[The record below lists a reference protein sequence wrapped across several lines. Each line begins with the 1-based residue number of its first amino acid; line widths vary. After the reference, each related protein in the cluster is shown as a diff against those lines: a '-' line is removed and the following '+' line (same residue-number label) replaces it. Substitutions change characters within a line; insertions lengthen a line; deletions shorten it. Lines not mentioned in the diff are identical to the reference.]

1 MSGSITHA
9 SATVTFP
16 SVSVSGVVVPLPVRL
31 VGFRATVV
39 GDRVSLG
46 WETTLE
52 RNASHFTVERSSNG
66 RTFEAIGRVAAT
78 GDTKNRQAYGLFD
91 ALPLS
96 GTSYYRLHMVDRDD
110 KSEYSRIV
118 SVTLD
123 DETPAMALLGN
134 PVSGNTI
141 RLAVRNMG
149 GANYRL
155 RSLTGQVIVTQT
167 AVQTGRT
174 VALHAGQPLP
184 AGVYLLEAHAK
195 TRRLTL
201 KVVVN

>member
-1 MSGSITHA
+1 M
-9 SATVTFP
+9 
-16 SVSVSGVVVPLPVRL
+16 SVSGLIVPLPVRL
-31 VGFRATVV
+31 VSFRAIVV

-52 RNASHFTVERSSNG
+52 RNASHFTVERSGNG

-91 ALPLS
+91 ALPLP
-96 GTSYYRLHMVDRDD
+96 GTNYYRLHMVDRDD

-123 DETPAMALLGN
+123 DATPAMALLGN
-134 PVSGNTI
+134 PVSGNII
-141 RLAVRNMG
+141 RLAVRNMD
-149 GANYRL
+149 GANYQL
-155 RSLTGQVIVTQT
+155 RPLTGQVIGTQT
-167 AVQTGRT
+167 SIQTGRN
-174 VALHAGQPLP
+174 VELHLGQPLP
-184 AGVYLLEAHAK
+184 AGVYLLEAQAK
-195 TRRLTL
+195 VRRLTL